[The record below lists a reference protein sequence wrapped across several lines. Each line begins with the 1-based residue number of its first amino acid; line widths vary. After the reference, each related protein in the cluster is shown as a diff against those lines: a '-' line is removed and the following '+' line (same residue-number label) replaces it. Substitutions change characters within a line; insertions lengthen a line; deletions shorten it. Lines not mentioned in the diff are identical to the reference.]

1 MNRSRSFAVLFDKLS
16 RIERQSRP
24 KYKSAVPNWFIR
36 RTLHVPNLMI
46 RFGTCK
52 VLRLNRTL
60 PNALSAHVNKIFQ
73 NRTVFVFI
81 ESWSRDQLMQKAY
94 RGNTL
99 PWNARHRQKL
109 ANSLKIFSG
118 DPLQDIW
125 NSDTVFIVIIIITK
139 FSNLIGYQLPW
150 FQQ

>member
-1 MNRSRSFAVLFDKLS
+1 
-16 RIERQSRP
+16 
-24 KYKSAVPNWFIR
+24 
-36 RTLHVPNLMI
+36 
-46 RFGTCK
+46 
-52 VLRLNRTL
+52 
-60 PNALSAHVNKIFQ
+60 
-73 NRTVFVFI
+73 
-81 ESWSRDQLMQKAY
+81 MQKAY

-139 FSNLIGYQLPW
+139 FSNLIGYQLP
-150 FQQ
+150 